1 MKRQMKSTKLIQKYG
16 LEKKV
21 EKVYLQLCVKRYRG
35 NSYPFDVELEFEAK
49 KLVLHNA
56 LVYKKQKMSE
66 LSKEKSNQICDAYQ
80 NISTKDLNLP
90 LIEEICQECIHY
102 THHVE
107 RLSKE
112 IIELENYAN
121 IIKHDYEILMFNS
134 GLH

>member
-16 LEKKV
+16 LEEKV
-21 EKVYLQLCVKRYRG
+21 EKLYLQLCGKRYREHCE
-35 NSYPFDVELEFEAK
+35 PLDIELEFEAK
-49 KLVLHNA
+49 KLILENT
-56 LVYKKQKMSE
+56 LIYKKQKMSE
-66 LSKEKSNQICDAYQ
+66 LSKEKSDQICDAYQ
-80 NISTKDLNLP
+80 SISTKDLSLP

-107 RLSKE
+107 MLSKE
-112 IIELENYAN
+112 IVELENYKD